1 MVFDS
6 TALGITISIF
16 GCIAFALLEFIKK
29 KDFDISNI
37 ALIFLAIFAISSG
50 VELINAALIGDPN
63 NLPSS
68 WREYI
73 GVAGMVGIGLSL
85 NYVITA
91 VKKVFSI
98 PEEFEKQN
106 KINE

>member
-1 MVFDS
+1 M
-6 TALGITISIF
+6 
-16 GCIAFALLEFIKK
+16 LEFIKK
-29 KDFDISNI
+29 KGFDISNI

-98 PEEFEKQN
+98 PDEFDKTSQI
-106 KINE
+106 KD